1 MSELKALEASNPGG
15 LKPREKKQLED
26 LERDVSRVKK
36 ARDTLGV
43 KDRTRTQGDRE
54 NGSYER
60 RGGRGDGTML
70 GKRSRGWDKEEES
83 SDTDPEVRNIPMPR
97 DTPPPIPRP
106 RQKDFASRH
115 GNANL
120 EPLGDNVRVP
130 HGLPSRSDSTMS
142 PPSTVSSVPQVR
154 TTYEAAPQIKDLKK
168 EAIKI
173 VPNVVRRKMAA
184 SQGQGASGRLLEE
197 EEMAKLES
205 EGYGTRS
212 GKGPEVEGDDKRTHG
227 GEVATDQSLVQAR
240 KVVASSPVGP
250 AGQAMSLEEEEARFA
265 REVQMEEIP
274 DEDA

>member
-1 MSELKALEASNPGG
+1 M
-15 LKPREKKQLED
+15 ED

-43 KDRTRTQGDRE
+43 KDRPRARGDPE
-54 NGSYER
+54 SGNYER
-60 RGGRGDGTML
+60 RGNGRDGTRL

-83 SDTDPEVRNIPMPR
+83 SDTDPGVRNIPMPR

-106 RQKDFASRH
+106 RHKEFTSRH

-130 HGLPSRSDSTMS
+130 HGSHSRPDSTIS
-142 PPSTVSSVPQVR
+142 PPTIASSAPQIR
-154 TTYEAAPQIKDLKK
+154 TTYEAAPQIKDLHK

-184 SQGQGASGRLLEE
+184 SQGEGSNGRLLEE

-205 EGYGTRS
+205 EGYGTRNARRPR
-212 GKGPEVEGDDKRTHG
+212 GEGDDRRTHG
-227 GEVATDQSLVQAR
+227 GNLATDQSVAR
-240 KVVASSPVGP
+240 PRRVAASLPAEP

-265 REVQMEEIP
+265 REVQMEDIT

>member
-36 ARDTLGV
+36 ARNTLGV
-43 KDRTRTQGDRE
+43 KDRTRARGDRE
-54 NGSYER
+54 NGNYESG
-60 RGGRGDGTML
+60 GGRKDGTML
-70 GKRSRGWDKEEES
+70 GKRSRGWDKENES

-106 RQKDFASRH
+106 RHKDFASRH
-115 GNANL
+115 RNANL

-130 HGLPSRSDSTMS
+130 HGLPSRPDGTMS
-142 PPSTVSSVPQVR
+142 PPTTTSSTPQIR
-154 TTYEAAPQIKDLKK
+154 TTYEAAPQIKDLQK

-173 VPNVVRRKMAA
+173 VPNVVRRKMAV
-184 SQGQGASGRLLEE
+184 SQGQGGGGRLVEE

-205 EGYGTRS
+205 EGYGTRNARR
-212 GKGPEVEGDDKRTHG
+212 PEGEGGVRHTHG
-227 GEVATDQSLVQAR
+227 GDVATDQSLAEAG
-240 KVVASSPVGP
+240 KVAASLTVEP
-250 AGQAMSLEEEEARFA
+250 AGQATSLEEEEARFA
-265 REVQMEEIP
+265 REVQMEEIT